1 MTGVYVARAIDQH
14 TGGCSD
20 ADVALFWLKHQI
32 GVSWVYNP
40 LAAFTVPNGAQR
52 GPGIRAVNTE
62 ALKQAGL
69 LVAFLPAG
77 VVTIGVPMEIESAV
91 AQGKQVVIISD
102 APSWSLEFGDAPNV
116 RLVGTW
122 GHGAQAEIKYAL
134 ARIEAEATRPQVVLP
149 PATETPVS
157 PWVQGRLFVTP
168 DEGPS
173 VASVGLPDVGPTLMP
188 TLVSEGAEEPRRGYA
203 DDAGLDLI
211 VSEARVVHPGEFVD
225 IPCGVSVELPAWSF
239 GMITGRSSTLRKRGL
254 MVSQGIIDAGYRGPL
269 FAGVWNL
276 TDGPVKVEAGERVA
290 QLIILHNGTRLVQV
304 QQVDEIDRGPVDG
317 RGVFGSGST
326 GT

>member
-1 MTGVYVARAIDQH
+1 M
-14 TGGCSD
+14 
-20 ADVALFWLKHQI
+20 
-32 GVSWVYNP
+32 
-40 LAAFTVPNGAQR
+40 
-52 GPGIRAVNTE
+52 E
-62 ALKQAGL
+62 ALY
-69 LVAFLPAG
+69 P
-77 VVTIGVPMEIESAV
+77 
-91 AQGKQVVIISD
+91 
-102 APSWSLEFGDAPNV
+102 
-116 RLVGTW
+116 RLRD
-122 GHGAQAEIKYAL
+122 E
-134 ARIEAEATRPQVVLP
+134 RPEEA
-149 PATETPVS
+149 PVS
-157 PWVQGRLFVTP
+157 PWAQGHLFLLP

-188 TLVSEGAEEPRRGYA
+188 TQVSEGAEEPRRGYA

-254 MVSQGIIDAGYRGPL
+254 MVNQGIIDAGYRGPL

-276 TDGPVKVEAGERVA
+276 TDEPVKVDAGERVA

-304 QQVDEIDRGPVDG
+304 QQVEEIDRGPVDG
-317 RGVFGSGST
+317 RGVFGFGST

>member
-1 MTGVYVARAIDQH
+1 MTGVYVAQAIDQSSGP
-14 TGGCSD
+14 TPG
-20 ADVALFWLKHQI
+20 AAEALVWLRCRH

-52 GPGIRAVNTE
+52 GPGIRAINTE

-116 RLVGTW
+116 RVVETW
-122 GHGAQAEIKYAL
+122 GHGAQDAIMEAL
-134 ARIEAEATRPQVVLP
+134 YPRLRDEHPDEP
-149 PATETPVS
+149 PVS
-157 PWVQGRLFVTP
+157 PWAQGHLFATP

-188 TLVSEGAEEPRRGYA
+188 TQVSEGAEEPRRGYA

-254 MVSQGIIDAGYRGPL
+254 MVNQGIIDAGYRGPL

-276 TDGPVKVEAGERVA
+276 TDEPVKVDAGERVA

-304 QQVDEIDRGPVDG
+304 QRVDEIDRGPVDG
-317 RGVFGSGST
+317 RGVFGFGST